1 MGDPRHDLG
10 IEAEQAVAG
19 WLERNGW
26 RILVRRHRSR
36 SGGEVDLIALDPGGV
51 LVAIEVRARRTGRA
65 GTGSESIDRRRTARI
80 GRTLAAYAVN
90 SGIAHAGLR
99 TDLVTAAP
107 EPGLLAR
114 WRLRRVP
121 DIGAW

>member
-26 RILVRRHRSR
+26 RILARRHRSR